1 LSRTFERAILA
12 RWSFGIQGEIPMKGL
27 LFAAILTIALP
38 TAALAA
44 PQIKQPQCSALET
57 WGARV
62 NGELV
67 NVAPRV
73 QLPKA
78 LGDAEVVPLFGV
90 SVLDWTQEDLQAANQ
105 VLTKCW
111 NDARAHRDGAAA
123 NAFVNGNRALQ
134 GWVPRV
140 NGILRKAKADAAPL
154 EQAIA
159 KLPDSPDLDRGLEA
173 VLKLDLA
180 RPDFAPFR
188 TLPREIAD
196 PVSRLAAQV
205 LPVLANG
212 DREKLFQSLGA
223 RHAGMQAAMTSA
235 AAKSIA
241 AAPENAD
248 GLIALI
254 AVRRQVSALDDAG
267 ARTRLLKSADEKAQK
282 IRGALRQA
290 KPAQW
295 VPPDCV
301 DLYRW
306 SSAPDA
312 GTGVNVGDRGAIQTA
327 FTDQRVIPVFGVSL
341 GTWSDQ
347 DFARFKAL
355 RTACSAEWE
364 AEAAIP
370 ANAGPN
376 APELVQLGRR
386 GRWIDG
392 ADRAVGDARNLLAA
406 YGKGQ
411 QALAAAIAKVQALP
425 DDAASLASL
434 RQLMA
439 DPSLNALSGADRT
452 AYVNAV
458 NAKAAVIGA
467 RVANTALKGLAE
479 IKVSS
484 AADVD
489 KIWVYGVN
497 AIQAIPDARS
507 RETVVNAVTRK
518 LQEAA
523 QQLETQA
530 KASSDAKPATLASVA
545 EANIKLLKLR
555 SVPFGVA
562 NTPAFHAY
570 FGALQAGRDALAKS
584 ARTKACTEFDASV
597 GAGGDAKQDL
607 WDGREAMPLGEF
619 LCEAAEHGTVNS
631 YSGPGMFSST
641 STIKVTPVNSQ
652 MFTVSLHKVEVQAGH
667 PMLVGYEVKD
677 AAQAQAKQPAPT
689 GKPGYS
695 LTPNGPITVEG
706 WEMFIPT
713 IIGYGGVEDQT
724 CMKLLRDPA
733 PDKLAP
739 AAKVFYLHCWTYQ
752 SVRDHL
758 ASQGMAQ

>member
-1 LSRTFERAILA
+1 
-12 RWSFGIQGEIPMKGL
+12 MKGL
-27 LFAAILTIALP
+27 LLTAIVTVALP
-38 TAALAA
+38 AVALAA
-44 PQIKQPQCSALET
+44 PQIKQPQCSALEA

-62 NGELV
+62 NGELF

-78 LGDAEVVPLFGV
+78 LEDAEVVPLFGL
-90 SVLDWTQEDLQAANQ
+90 SVLDWTRDDLQAANQ

-140 NGILRKAKADAAPL
+140 DAVLQKAKADAVPL
-154 EQAIA
+154 EQQIA
-159 KLPDSPDLDRGLEA
+159 KLPDSPDLDRGLQA
-173 VLKLDLA
+173 LLTLDLA

-196 PVSRLAAQV
+196 PVGRLAAQV

-212 DREKLFQSLGA
+212 DREKLFKSLGA
-223 RHAGMQAAMTSA
+223 RHAAMQSAMTSA
-235 AAKSIA
+235 AEKSIA

-248 GLIALI
+248 GFIALI
-254 AVRRQVSALDDAG
+254 ALRQQVAALDDAG
-267 ARTRLLKSADEKAQK
+267 ARTRLLKSADDKAQK

-306 SSAPDA
+306 SGAPDA
-312 GTGVNVGDRGAIQTA
+312 GAAVNVGDRGAIQTA
-327 FTDQRVIPVFGVSL
+327 FTDQRVVPVFGVPL
-341 GTWSDQ
+341 GEWSDQ
-347 DFARFKAL
+347 DLAGFKAL
-355 RTACSAEWE
+355 RAACAGEWD

-370 ANAGPN
+370 ANAGAN

-386 GRWIDG
+386 GRWIDR
-392 ADRAVGDARNLLAA
+392 ADRAIGDARTLLAS
-406 YGKGQ
+406 YRKGQ

-425 DDAASLASL
+425 DSAASIATLQ
-434 RQLMA
+434 QLMS

-452 AYVNAV
+452 AYINAV
-458 NAKAAVIGA
+458 DAKAAVIGA
-467 RVANTALKGLAE
+467 QAANAALKDLADV
-479 IKVSS
+479 KVTS

-489 KIWVYGVN
+489 KIWAYGAN
-497 AIQAIPDARS
+497 ALQRIPDARS

-523 QQLETQA
+523 AQLGAQA
-530 KASSDAKPATLASVA
+530 KASSSDGKPATLASVA

-555 SVPFGVA
+555 SAPFGVK
-562 NTPAFHAY
+562 NTPAFFAY
-570 FGALQAGRDALAKS
+570 RNALRAGRDVLAKS
-584 ARTKACTEFDASV
+584 ARTKACADFDSSIGAASN
-597 GAGGDAKQDL
+597 AKQDL

-677 AAQAQAKQPAPT
+677 AAQAQAKGPAPT

-706 WEMFIPT
+706 WEMFLPT
-713 IIGYGGVEDQT
+713 IVGYGGVEDQT
-724 CMKLLRDPA
+724 CVKLFRDPA

-739 AAKVFYLHCWTYQ
+739 AAKLFYLHCWTYE

-758 ASQGMAQ
+758 ASQGVAR